1 LSTFWGKPIL
11 RSFLI
16 RRKYGNIKK
25 AYLWEHKGLRGT
37 AACEI
42 EGVAVKGQRLE
53 APSAISKF
61 RGPVRARILGEA
73 AAIKFEIS
81 VIDGYNAV
89 KVAESIQR
97 SVKSAVQ
104 NMTGFTVT
112 KVDVNIAGIS
122 YNMENESPAA
132 EEN

>member
-1 LSTFWGKPIL
+1 METSKKHTSGSIKVSEEVIL
-11 RSFLI
+11 TI
-16 RRKYGNIKK
+16 
-25 AYLWEHKGLRGT
+25 AET

-53 APSAISKF
+53 APSKF

-73 AAIKFEIS
+73 AAIKFDIS
-81 VIDGYNAV
+81 VVDGYNAV
-89 KVAESIQR
+89 EVAESIQH

-122 YNMENESPAA
+122 YKEKETAA
-132 EEN
+132 KEG

>member
-1 LSTFWGKPIL
+1 METSKKHTSGSIKVSEEVIL
-11 RSFLI
+11 KI
-16 RRKYGNIKK
+16 
-25 AYLWEHKGLRGT
+25 AET

-42 EGVAVKGQRLE
+42 EGVASKGQRLE
-53 APSAISKF
+53 APSAISRF

-73 AAIKFEIS
+73 AAIRFDIS
-81 VIDGYNAV
+81 VVDGYNAV
-89 KVAESIQR
+89 SVAESVQR

-122 YNMENESPAA
+122 YDKGNEAPAA
-132 EEN
+132 EEDKDE

>member
-1 LSTFWGKPIL
+1 MESSKKHTPGSIMVSEEVIL
-11 RSFLI
+11 KI
-16 RRKYGNIKK
+16 
-25 AYLWEHKGLRGT
+25 AET

-42 EGVAVKGQRLE
+42 DGVAVRGQRLE
-53 APSAISKF
+53 APYALSKF

-73 AAIKFEIS
+73 AAIKFDIA
-81 VIDGYNAV
+81 VVDGYNAV
-89 KVAESIQR
+89 EVAESIQR

-122 YNMENESPAA
+122 YKENEIPAK
-132 EEN
+132 EG

>member
-1 LSTFWGKPIL
+1 METSKKHTSGSIKVSEEVIL
-11 RSFLI
+11 KI
-16 RRKYGNIKK
+16 
-25 AYLWEHKGLRGT
+25 AET

-112 KVDVNIAGIS
+112 KVDGNIAGIS
-122 YNMENESPAA
+122 YNTENESPAA

>member
-1 LSTFWGKPIL
+1 MESSKKHTAGSIKVSEEVIL
-11 RSFLI
+11 KI
-16 RRKYGNIKK
+16 
-25 AYLWEHKGLRGT
+25 AET

-42 EGVAVKGQRLE
+42 EGVASKGQRLE
-53 APSAISKF
+53 PPSAMARL

-73 AAIKFEIS
+73 AAIKFDIS
-81 VIDGYNAV
+81 VVDGYNAV

-112 KVDVNIAGIS
+112 KVDVNIAGVS
-122 YNMENESPAA
+122 YGENDGAAA
-132 EEN
+132 EQN